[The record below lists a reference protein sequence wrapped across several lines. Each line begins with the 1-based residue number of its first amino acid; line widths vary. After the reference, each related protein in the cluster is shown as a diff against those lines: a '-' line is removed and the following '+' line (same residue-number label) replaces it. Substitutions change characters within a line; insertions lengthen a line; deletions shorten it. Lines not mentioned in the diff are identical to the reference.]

1 MMVSTNQIAEIGAL
15 VGEPARAAMLT
26 ALLDGRALTAAELA
40 RASMITPQ
48 TASSHLARLS
58 SAGLLAVEK
67 QGRHRYHRL
76 ASPAVARMLE
86 DIMEIALVGGEKTRR
101 PVAVGPRDRTM
112 RTART
117 CYDHIAGRLGVAI
130 TDALVARHAI
140 IFEEDGGQLTAEGER
155 FLNDI
160 GIVLPERA
168 SAARRS
174 ARPLCRP
181 CLDWSERR
189 PHVAG
194 QVGAAI
200 CRHCLDRGWIRRLKE
215 TRALS
220 ITPKGHQQL
229 RERFGVTL
237 D

>member
-1 MMVSTNQIAEIGAL
+1 MVSTNQLAEIGAL

-86 DIMEIALVGGEKTRR
+86 DIMEIALVGADKTRR

-112 RTART
+112 RMART

-130 TDALVARHAI
+130 TDALVARNAI
-140 IFEEDGGQLTAEGER
+140 LFEEDGGQLTAEGER
-155 FLNDI
+155 FLRDI

-168 SAARRS
+168 AAARRS

-200 CRHCLDRGWIRRLKE
+200 CRHCLDRGWIRRLKD

-220 ITPKGHQQL
+220 ITPKGRQQL

>member
-1 MMVSTNQIAEIGAL
+1 MVSTNQIAEIGAL

-86 DIMEIALVGGEKTRR
+86 GIMEIALVAGGKSRR
-101 PVAVGPRDRTM
+101 AVVVGPRDQTM
-112 RTART
+112 RMART

-130 TDALVARHAI
+130 TDAMVEREVIA
-140 IFEEDGGQLTAEGER
+140 FEDDGGQLTDRGER
-155 FLNDI
+155 FLSDV
-160 GIVLPERA
+160 GIVLPERSA
-168 SAARRS
+168 AARRS
-174 ARPLCRP
+174 ARPVCRP

-200 CRHCLDRGWIRRLKE
+200 CRHCFDKGWVRRLKD
-215 TRALS
+215 TRALG

-229 RERFGVTL
+229 REHFGVTL
-237 D
+237 GA